1 MSTLTEHRASPLGFL
16 RGFRLARPAAER
28 CELCS
33 ADLPDQHE
41 HLLDVAGRRV
51 QCACQACAILFD
63 GQAVKRYRRI
73 PRRCDY
79 LAGFELSDAAWHSL
93 GVPIHLA
100 FFVNSTPAGGVVA
113 VYPSP
118 AGATES
124 SVPPG
129 AWQSLTADNP
139 VLEELLPD
147 VEALLV
153 NRVGTAREHYR
164 VGIDECYRLAG
175 LIRVHWQGFSGGAAL
190 WDEIAR
196 FFAGLRERS
205 CSS

>member
-1 MSTLTEHRASPLGFL
+1 MPTLTEQRASPLAFL
-16 RGFRLARPAAER
+16 RGFRLARPAGER
-28 CELCS
+28 CDLCS
-33 ADLPDQHE
+33 ANVPDEHE

-63 GQAVKRYRRI
+63 GQAVKKYRRI
-73 PRRCDY
+73 PRRCDH
-79 LAGFELSDAAWHSL
+79 LTDFELSDTAWHSL

-100 FFVNSTPAGGVVA
+100 FFVKSTPAGGVVA

-139 VLEELLPD
+139 VLAELLPD

-175 LIRVHWQGFSGGAAL
+175 LIRVHWQGFTGGAAL

-196 FFAGLRERS
+196 YFAGLRERS